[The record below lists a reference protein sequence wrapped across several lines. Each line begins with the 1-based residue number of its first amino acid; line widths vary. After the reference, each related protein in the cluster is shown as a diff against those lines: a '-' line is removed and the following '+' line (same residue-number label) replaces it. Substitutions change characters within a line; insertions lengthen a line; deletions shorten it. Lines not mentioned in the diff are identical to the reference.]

1 MEKKDGEVVKG
12 KNRPWAWVPSLYVAE
27 GLPYVAV
34 MTIAGIMYKKL
45 GVSNTDIA
53 LYMGWLYLPWV
64 VKPLWSP
71 FVDIMRT
78 KRWWIVAMQL
88 LVGICFAGIA
98 FTLPGSLFLQS
109 TLALFWL
116 MAFSSATH
124 DIAADGFYML
134 GLNPSKQAFFVG
146 IRNTFYRIA
155 TLVGK
160 GPLVMLAG
168 ALEVSTG
175 DEHFAW
181 SVVFAVLAV
190 LFFGFSIYH
199 QKMLP
204 YPVED
209 KMGTSTPKEIMAG
222 FVETFSSFFRKPGI
236 GLALLFLLTYRLAE
250 SQLGMLAAPFMLDS
264 MDVGGLG
271 LTTSQVGTVNGT
283 VGVVALVIGGLLGGF
298 VVARHGLRAWIWPMV
313 LAINLPDLVYIWM
326 AYDQMTNLWLINLC
340 VGIENLGYGFG
351 FTAYTIYMMT
361 YAEGE
366 HKTAHFAICTAF
378 MALGMMLPGMAAGW
392 IQEEIGYRL
401 FFVWVMV
408 CTLPGFF
415 LIPSIRKQI
424 KNETNGVRN

>member
-1 MEKKDGEVVKG
+1 MEKQDGEVLKG
-12 KNRPWAWVPSLYVAE
+12 TNRPWAWVPSLYVAE

-45 GVSNTDIA
+45 GISNTDIA

-64 VKPLWSP
+64 IKPLWSP

-88 LVGICFAGIA
+88 LIGICFGGIA

-109 TLALFWL
+109 SLALFWL

-134 GLNPSKQAFFVG
+134 GLNASKQAFFVG
-146 IRNTFYRIA
+146 IRNTCYRIA

-181 SVVFAVLAV
+181 SVVFGVLAL
-190 LFFGFSIYH
+190 LFFGFSLYN

-209 KMGTSTPKEIMAG
+209 KMGTSTPKEILDG

-250 SQLGMLAAPFMLDS
+250 SQLGMLTAPFMLDS
-264 MDVGGLG
+264 LDAGGLG

-283 VGVVALVIGGLLGGF
+283 VGVIFLVFGGLLGGF
-298 VVARHGLRAWIWPMV
+298 LVARNGLRAWLWPMV
-313 LAINLPDLVYIWM
+313 LAINVPDVVYFWM
-326 AYDQMTNLWLINLC
+326 AHDQMSNLWLINLC
-340 VGIENLGYGFG
+340 VSIENFGYGFG

-361 YAEGE
+361 FAEGE

-378 MALGMMLPGMAAGW
+378 MALGMMLPGMVAGW

-408 CTLPGFF
+408 CTLPGFI

-424 KNETNGVRN
+424 NK